1 MKKLLVALGFTMA
14 AMSAQAST
22 LSLAPPV
29 SGPSSIH
36 FTEASS
42 SCPDCGHDVI
52 TGATDGLFGTLSI
65 DSDASFV
72 ATFLGSEAGN
82 TNFYVGNGLN
92 VMSNKSSNV
101 GDTFAFDVSAG
112 AINFGFYDQSTGV
125 SAANI
130 GDNINKI
137 AYITNKYTTNE
148 MTGERTYD
156 YNDASG
162 NPFAFLIG
170 FNDSGS
176 LDGDYDDYVV
186 GVNAVPVPA
195 ALPLMASAL
204 GLFGVSRRKSKK
216 AA

>member
-14 AMSAQAST
+14 AMSAQAAT
-22 LSLAPPV
+22 LSLVPPA
-29 SGPSSIH
+29 SGPDSVTFSLATATCS
-36 FTEASS
+36 F
-42 SCPDCGHDVI
+42 CGHDVI
-52 TGATDGLFGTLSI
+52 TGALGGLFGTLSI

-72 ATFLGSEAGN
+72 ATFLGSEAGDV
-82 TNFYVGNGLN
+82 NFYVANGLN
-92 VMSNKSSNV
+92 VMNNKLSNV

-112 AINFGFYDQSTGV
+112 AINFGFHDQTTGV
-125 SAANI
+125 GASNMF
-130 GDNINKI
+130 DNINKI
-137 AYITNKYTTNE
+137 AYIK
-148 MTGERTYD
+148 
-156 YNDASG
+156 NDGSYIDANN

-176 LDGDYDDYVV
+176 TDGDYDDYVI

-204 GLFGVSRRKSKK
+204 GLFGLSRRKSKK

>member
-14 AMSAQAST
+14 AMSAQAAT
-22 LSLAPPV
+22 LSLV
-29 SGPSSIH
+29 QSGLVT
-36 FTEASS
+36 FTTATPTCSF
-42 SCPDCGHDVI
+42 CGHDVI
-52 TGATDGLFGTLSI
+52 AGATGGVFGTLSI

-72 ATFLGSEAGN
+72 ATFLGSEAGDVH
-82 TNFYVGNGLN
+82 FYVANGLN
-92 VMSNKSSNV
+92 VMNNKSSAV
-101 GDTFAFDVSAG
+101 GDTFAFEVSAG
-112 AINFGFYDQSTGV
+112 AINFGFYDQTTRVG
-125 SAANI
+125 AANI

-137 AYITNKYTTNE
+137 AYIK
-148 MTGERTYD
+148 
-156 YNDASG
+156 NDGSYKDVNN

-176 LDGDYDDYVV
+176 TDGDYDDYVI

-204 GLFGVSRRKSKK
+204 GLFGLSRRKSKK

>member
-22 LSLAPPV
+22 LSLAQ
-29 SGPSSIH
+29 SGSVTFSLA
-36 FTEASS
+36 TAT
-42 SCPDCGHDVI
+42 CPLCGHDVI
-52 TGATDGLFGTLSI
+52 TGALGGVFGTLSI
-65 DSDASFV
+65 DSDALFV
-72 ATFLGSEAGN
+72 ATFLGSEAAN
-82 TNFYVGNGLN
+82 VNFYVGNGLM
-92 VMSNKSSNV
+92 VMNNKSAAV

-112 AINFGFYDQSTGV
+112 AINFGFYDQSASF

-137 AYITNKYTTNE
+137 AYITNVNGKYK
-148 MTGERTYD
+148 
-156 YNDASG
+156 DASG

-170 FNDSGS
+170 FNDSAS
-176 LDGDYDDYVV
+176 IDADYDDYVV

-204 GLFGVSRRKSKK
+204 GLFGLSRRKSKK

>member
-1 MKKLLVALGFTMA
+1 MKKLVVALGFTMA

-22 LSLAPPV
+22 LSLAT
-29 SGPSSIH
+29 SGPVT
-36 FTEASS
+36 FTTATAA
-42 SCPDCGHDVI
+42 CPLCGHDVI
-52 TGATDGLFGTLSI
+52 TGATGGVFGTLSI
-65 DSDASFV
+65 DSNATFE

-82 TNFYVGNGLN
+82 VNFYTGNGLN
-92 VMSNKSSNV
+92 VMNNKTSTV
-101 GDTFAFDVSAG
+101 GDTYAFDVSAG
-112 AINFGFYDQSTGV
+112 QINFGFYDQSTGV

-137 AYITNKYTTNE
+137 AFITNDGSYK
-148 MTGERTYD
+148 
-156 YNDASG
+156 DAS
-162 NPFAFLIG
+162 NTPFAFLIG

-176 LDGDYDDYVV
+176 TDGDYDDYVV

-204 GLFGVSRRKSKK
+204 GLFGLSRRKSKK

>member
-22 LSLAPPV
+22 LSLAQ
-29 SGPSSIH
+29 SGTVT
-36 FTEASS
+36 FTTATPTCSF
-42 SCPDCGHDVI
+42 CGHDVI
-52 TGATDGLFGTLSI
+52 VGATGGVFGTLSI
-65 DSDASFV
+65 DSDALFV
-72 ATFLGSEAGN
+72 ATFLGSEAGDV
-82 TNFYVGNGLN
+82 NFYVANGLN
-92 VMSNKSSNV
+92 VMNNKLSSV

-112 AINFGFYDQSTGV
+112 AINFGFHDQTTGV
-125 SAANI
+125 GAANI

-137 AYITNKYTTNE
+137 AYIK
-148 MTGERTYD
+148 
-156 YNDASG
+156 NDGSYLDANN

-176 LDGDYDDYVV
+176 TDGDYDDYVI

-204 GLFGVSRRKSKK
+204 GLFGLSRRKSKK

>member
-22 LSLAPPV
+22 LSLAT
-29 SGPSSIH
+29 SGSVT
-36 FTEASS
+36 FTTATAT
-42 SCPDCGHDVI
+42 CPLCGHDVI
-52 TGATDGLFGTLSI
+52 TGATGGVFGTLSI
-65 DSDASFV
+65 DSNALFV
-72 ATFLGSEAGN
+72 ATFLGSEAAD
-82 TNFYVGNGLN
+82 TNFYVANGSN
-92 VMSNKSSNV
+92 VMRNKSTTV

-112 AINFGFYDQSTGV
+112 LINFGFYDSYTGV
-125 SAANI
+125 GAANI

-137 AYITNKYTTNE
+137 AYITNVDGKYK
-148 MTGERTYD
+148 
-156 YNDASG
+156 DASG

-176 LDGDYDDYVV
+176 TDGDYDDYVV
-186 GVNAVPVPA
+186 GVNSVPVPA

-204 GLFGVSRRKSKK
+204 GLFGLSRRKSKK

>member
-22 LSLAPPV
+22 LSLAS
-29 SGPSSIH
+29 SGSVM
-36 FTEASS
+36 FTQATSD
-42 SCPDCGHDVI
+42 CPFCGHDVI
-52 TGATDGLFGTLSI
+52 AGATGGVFGTLSI

-82 TNFYVGNGLN
+82 TNFYVANGSN
-92 VMSNKSSNV
+92 VMSNKASAV

-112 AINFGFYDQSTGV
+112 AINFGLYDQSTGV

-137 AYITNKYTTNE
+137 AYITNVEGSYK
-148 MTGERTYD
+148 
-156 YNDASG
+156 DANG

-176 LDGDYDDYVV
+176 TDGDYDDYVV

-204 GLFGVSRRKSKK
+204 GLFGLSRRKSKK